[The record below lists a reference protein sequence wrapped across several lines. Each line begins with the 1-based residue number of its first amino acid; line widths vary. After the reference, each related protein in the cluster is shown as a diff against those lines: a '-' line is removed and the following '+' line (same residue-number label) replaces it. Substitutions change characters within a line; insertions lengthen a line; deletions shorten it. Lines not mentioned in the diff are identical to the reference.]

1 MIRHRH
7 VVVPFLALAC
17 ALAVPG
23 SARAQSTFPD
33 KPIRLV
39 VPYGTGSIADTVPRL
54 ISSHVSKSLGQ
65 PLVLDYRP
73 GAGGNIG
80 AQNVLNADAD
90 GYTLLSAATNNIVIN
105 QYVFRKMT
113 FDPLK
118 RFLPVAQL
126 VDVPLVLTV
135 NASSPITSL
144 KEFVT
149 YARTHAGGMNYAS
162 PSTATIPHLAT
173 EIMLKSLRLDATHVP
188 YKSGAEASTALI
200 ANDVQFLLI
209 GYSTVESGIR
219 AGRLRPI
226 AVMSATPLPVLPGVP
241 TVAAAGHPELVD
253 QVPGNWWAIMAK
265 EGTPPAV
272 VDKLSTAFR
281 DAVNDPLVRERYEDL
296 GLTPS
301 RMAPSDLTA
310 LMTAEAKKWAKVV
323 ADLNLSV
330 D

>member
-1 MIRHRH
+1 MIRHRSYLLSF
-7 VVVPFLALAC
+7 VTIAC
-17 ALAVPG
+17 AAAVPG
-23 SARAQSTFPD
+23 SALAQSAFPE

-90 GYTLLSAATNNIVIN
+90 GYTLLSAATNNLVIN
-105 QYVFRKMT
+105 QYVFKKMT

-135 NASSPITSL
+135 NASSPIRSL
-144 KEFVT
+144 KEFVD
-149 YARTHAGGMNYAS
+149 YARRHAGSMNYAS

-219 AGRLRPI
+219 AGRLRPV
-226 AVMSATPLPVLPGVP
+226 AVMSAVPLPVLPDVP
-241 TVAAAGHPELVD
+241 TVAAAGHPELVE

-281 DAVNDPLVRERYEDL
+281 DAVNDPAVRKRYEDL

-301 RMAPSDLTA
+301 SMAPAELTA
-310 LMTAEAKKWAKVV
+310 MMTAEARKWAKVV
-323 ADLNLSV
+323 AELNLSV

>member
-1 MIRHRH
+1 MIRHR
-7 VVVPFLALAC
+7 PFLLSFLVIAC
-17 ALAVPG
+17 VAAAPG
-23 SARAQSTFPD
+23 STLAQPAFPD

-105 QYVFRKMT
+105 QYVFKKMT

-118 RFLPVAQL
+118 RFVPVAQL

-135 NASSPITSL
+135 NASSPVTSL
-144 KEFVT
+144 KEFVD
-149 YARTHAGGMNYAS
+149 YARSHAGAMNYAS

-281 DAVNDPLVRERYEDL
+281 HAVNEPSVRKRYEDL
-296 GLTPS
+296 GLIPS
-301 RMAPSDLTA
+301 RMAPAESAA
-310 LMTAEAKKWAKVV
+310 LMAAEAKKWSKVV

>member
-7 VVVPFLALAC
+7 SFVRALAMAC
-17 ALAVPG
+17 ACAAPAIALAQP
-23 SARAQSTFPD
+23 AFPE

-54 ISSHVSKSLGQ
+54 ISSQVSKSLGQ
-65 PLVLDYRP
+65 PLILDYRP

-105 QYVFRKMT
+105 QYVFKKMT

-135 NASSPITSL
+135 NASSPITSF

-149 YARTHAGGMNYAS
+149 YARTHAGAMNYAS

-209 GYSTVESGIR
+209 GYLTVESGIR
-219 AGRLRPI
+219 SGRLRPI
-226 AVMSATPLPVLPGVP
+226 AVMSATALAVLPGVP
-241 TVAAAGHPELVD
+241 TVAAAGYPELVD

-272 VDKLSTAFR
+272 VDRLSAAFR
-281 DAVNDPLVRERYEDL
+281 EAVNDPAVRKRYEDL

-301 RMAPSDLTA
+301 RLTPGEMSGLMA
-310 LMTAEAKKWAKVV
+310 AEATKWAKIV
-323 ADLNLSV
+323 AELNLSV